1 MSEQIRMFEPELP
14 NWVEKVWCKIDPDK
28 RRELIAILAE
38 MGKSVLSANND
49 SIRKAE
55 ADES

>member
-1 MSEQIRMFEPELP
+1 MSEQLRMFEPELP
-14 NWVEKVWCKIDPDK
+14 SWVEGVWCKIDPDK

-49 SIRKAE
+49 SMREAE
-55 ADES
+55 VDES

>member
-1 MSEQIRMFEPELP
+1 MFEPELP
-14 NWVEKVWCKIDPDK
+14 SWVERVWCKIDPDK

-49 SIRKAE
+49 SMREAE